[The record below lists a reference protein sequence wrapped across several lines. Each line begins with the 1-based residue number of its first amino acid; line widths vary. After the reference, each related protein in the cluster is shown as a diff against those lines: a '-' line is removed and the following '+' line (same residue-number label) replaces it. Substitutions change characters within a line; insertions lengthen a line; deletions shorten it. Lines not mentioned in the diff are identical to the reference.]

1 MGSRSSEKQND
12 LPVIVHLSHIKT
24 RFLTQIMPGFPSVIA
39 DMVLKIVAV
48 LFRLYPPPR
57 QENLMFINHMLC
69 AGIIQKQHLSFKTT
83 LRNRSLKNEMQREEL
98 NNIVLEAKRENI
110 SKKD

>member
-12 LPVIVHLSHIKT
+12 LPVIMHLSHIKT
-24 RFLTQIMPGFPSVIA
+24 RFLTQIMSGFPSVIA

-48 LFRLYPPPR
+48 LFRLYLPR
-57 QENLMFINHMLC
+57 QENLMFINQMLC
-69 AGIIQKQHLSFKTT
+69 AGFIQKQYLSFKTT
-83 LRNRSLKNEMQREEL
+83 LRNRSLKNEMQREL
-98 NNIVLEAKRENI
+98 DNIVLEAKRDNV